1 MPEGLIR
8 DVTKQLEEQNEVKCG
23 DAFLV
28 RIPKIE
34 GRIYTRTGGTVIP
47 VGAVGRT
54 AGTVIPVRHGAYRAD
69 YPLGTPGTP
78 CRKNPTEAPPG
89 FSLLGTPGRGKKL
102 TNFLNCI
109 PMFFLRTL
117 IDFHRERRY
126 HEKSVL

>member
-1 MPEGLIR
+1 MGEASYRRHWGMPEGLIR

-54 AGTVIPVRHGAYRAD
+54 AGQSSRYATGAYRAD
-69 YPLGTPGTP
+69 
-78 CRKNPTEAPPG
+78 
-89 FSLLGTPGRGKKL
+89 
-102 TNFLNCI
+102 
-109 PMFFLRTL
+109 
-117 IDFHRERRY
+117 
-126 HEKSVL
+126 